1 MPIDNKWRC
10 VQEIKPDQD
19 GLEVLKYR
27 VLVGLANGNIMVF
40 IGMKNGNVIHNPL
53 EGIYNKT
60 DL

>member
-1 MPIDNKWRC
+1 M
-10 VQEIKPDQD
+10 QEIKPDQD